1 MYVAAQLSRHC
12 PDSSISRIGGDE
24 FAIIVEVEEE
34 IVHVE
39 ELDLEIRN
47 NT

>member
-1 MYVAAQLSRHC
+1 VDVDPGGVRVLIMEVASR
-12 PDSSISRIGGDE
+12 
-24 FAIIVEVEEE
+24 IIVEVEEE

>member
-1 MYVAAQLSRHC
+1 VDVDPGGVRVLIMEVDSR
-12 PDSSISRIGGDE
+12 
-24 FAIIVEVEEE
+24 IIVEVEEE